1 MFSINRS
8 ILFLFQST
16 ELLFPFLVLFTR
28 QDLQYNVGW
37 ELRERMFLFS
47 SQSWGG
53 GEEFLIIKYDVSYMF
68 FVDVLY
74 RVEEISSVTSFLKSF
89 PF

>member
-1 MFSINRS
+1 
-8 ILFLFQST
+8 
-16 ELLFPFLVLFTR
+16 
-28 QDLQYNVGW
+28 
-37 ELRERMFLFS
+37 MFLFS

-74 RVEEISSVTSFLKSF
+74 QVEEISSVTSFLKRFSF
-89 PF
+89 